1 MKVAIEVKAVKEV
14 DSTVAAE
21 VARVVA
27 VVKPAIA
34 TEGLM
39 HYFP

>member
-1 MKVAIEVKAVKEV
+1 MVTTEVVAVKEV

-21 VARVVA
+21 VARVA
-27 VVKPAIA
+27 VVVKSAIA